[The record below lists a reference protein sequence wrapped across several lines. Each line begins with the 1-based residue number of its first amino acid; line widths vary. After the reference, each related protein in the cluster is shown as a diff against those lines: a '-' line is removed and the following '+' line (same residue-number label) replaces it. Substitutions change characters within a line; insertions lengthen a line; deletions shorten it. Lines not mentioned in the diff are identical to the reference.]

1 MSLLWDARYIWFN
14 TVRFYCLS
22 GNHRHVFP
30 NKSANQLQLSYFYSY
45 FAMRKG
51 IRHQN
56 SYIRLVSSRGHK
68 AYPAVLSGDAFRDES
83 FITSWG
89 GGAGYIQGGGGRK
102 FFWWCTGGGVENKM
116 THGQGGGHVFC
127 QVLGGV
133 RCVLLVFLFIKSHS
147 FWGAQPRPPPPPI
160 SQLYNVRL
168 SEPLGDIGNK
178 ICPIL
183 VKQKSFSS
191 DVALCF

>member
-89 GGAGYIQGGGGRK
+89 GRLYS
-102 FFWWCTGGGVENKM
+102 GGGVGNFF
-116 THGQGGGHVFC
+116 GDVLGGLKIKWPMGRGVMYF
-127 QVLGGV
+127 VRYGGGV

-147 FWGAQPRPPPPPI
+147 FWGAQPPRPLPPPYIP
-160 SQLYNVRL
+160 
-168 SEPLGDIGNK
+168 
-178 ICPIL
+178 
-183 VKQKSFSS
+183 
-191 DVALCF
+191 AL